1 MSMILHQCVPAA
13 VLAGILGAF
22 LAVLNVGCSPSS
34 SSVTTGHQRMIALLD
49 SIHRNADPLQYLHMN
64 SGRAAI
70 YLERMRNTTGQ
81 EHVANKFSHAVELL
95 KAGQNEAAIV
105 QFQELIDLTGNV
117 LNDQTKILHELLAL
131 SYMRLGEQEN
141 CINTHNPESCILPI
155 QGRGVYALRAGPQNA
170 VKIYERLLEAFP
182 DDYQTLWLLNL
193 AYMALGQWPDAV
205 PPKFRLPEHIFE
217 GREKRLFRDVAIP
230 LGLDVRGISGGV
242 CIEDFDNDGDMDIFT
257 TIYSL
262 DGQARYFVNNGD
274 GTFTDR
280 TAEANLMGI
289 VSGLNAIHADYN
301 NDGYRDIL
309 ILRGAWLFC
318 GNHPNS
324 LLRNNGDG
332 TFTDVTIEAGLLSF
346 HPTQAADWAD
356 FDGDGWLDLF
366 IANET
371 YDPNQPNR
379 CELYHNNGDGT
390 FTNVAAQLGVDYVGF
405 FKAAVWGDV
414 NNDQRPDLYLSNLMG
429 QNLLLI
435 NHCDRKPETWRF
447 ENVAN
452 RTQTFYPMTSFPAF
466 FFDYNNDGW
475 EDILSTNFPT
485 NYEDPTVA
493 PLVMEYLGKQPEGD
507 WLRLYRNN
515 GDGTFTDVHQQLGLH
530 TITYGMGN
538 NFGDFDNDGWP
549 DIYLGTGKPDLRS
562 LIPNRAFR
570 NVEGKRF
577 EDLTMRG
584 FGHIQKGH
592 GVAFAD
598 IDRDGDQDLYIVV
611 GGAVEGD
618 LGYNVLYENP
628 GNSNAWVT
636 LLLEGTNSNRD
647 AIGARIRVTVR
658 RPNGSTRDIYAT
670 VGTGGSFGSSSL
682 QQEMGLGDAEKIE
695 QVEIQWPLPGAPKVV
710 YKDVPLRSF
719 VRIKE
724 GQPGVE
730 VLSWK
735 PIPFRKNGHNAAN
748 Y

>member
-1 MSMILHQCVPAA
+1 
-13 VLAGILGAF
+13 
-22 LAVLNVGCSPSS
+22 
-34 SSVTTGHQRMIALLD
+34 MIALLD
-49 SIHRNADPLQYLHMN
+49 SIYRNADPLQYLHMN

-70 YLERMRNTTGQ
+70 YLERMRNTVGQ

-95 KAGQNEAAIV
+95 KSGQNEAAIV
-105 QFQELIDLTGNV
+105 QFKELIAMTGDV

-155 QGRGVYALRAGPQNA
+155 QGSGVYALRAGPQNA
-170 VKIYERLLEAFP
+170 VKIYERLLETFP
-182 DDYQTLWLLNL
+182 DDYQTLWLFNL
-193 AYMALGQWPDAV
+193 AHMAMGQWPDAV
-205 PPKFRLPEHIFE
+205 PPKFRLPERIFE
-217 GREKRLFRDVAIP
+217 GGEERLFRDVAIP
-230 LGLDVRGISGGV
+230 LGVDVRGVSGGV
-242 CIEDFDNDGDMDIFT
+242 CLEDFDNDDDIDIFT
-257 TIYSL
+257 TIYTL

-301 NDGYRDIL
+301 NDGYRDIF

-346 HPTQAADWAD
+346 HPTQTADWAD

-371 YDPNQPNR
+371 YNPNQPNR

-390 FTNVAAQLGVDYVGF
+390 FTNVAAQLGVDYIGF

-515 GDGTFTDVHQQLGLH
+515 GDGTFTDVHQKLGLH

-570 NVEGKRF
+570 NVEGQRF
-577 EDLTMRG
+577 EDRSMRG

-628 GNSNAWVT
+628 GNNNAWAT
-636 LLLEGTNSNRD
+636 FLLEGTHSNRD

-658 RPNGSTRDIYAT
+658 RSNGSTRDIYAT

-695 QVEIQWPLPGAPKVV
+695 QVEIQWPLPGTPKVV

-724 GQPGVE
+724 GQPNAE
-730 VLSWK
+730 VLPWK
-735 PIPFRKNGHNAAN
+735 PIPFRKNGHNAAS

>member
-1 MSMILHQCVPAA
+1 MMSLLKYAIAPLMI
-13 VLAGILGAF
+13 GA
-22 LAVLNVGCSPSS
+22 LYTGVVSVQGCRSSASSPTDS
-34 SSVTTGHQRMIALLD
+34 HQRMVALLD
-49 SIHRNADPLQYLHMN
+49 SIYRNADPLQYLHLN

-105 QFQELIDLTGNV
+105 QFKELIQMTGEV
-117 LNDQTKILHELLAL
+117 LNEQTKILHELLAL

-141 CINTHNPESCILPI
+141 CVNTHNPESCILPLR
-155 QGRGVYALRAGPQNA
+155 GGGVYTMRSGPENAIKVYLR
-170 VKIYERLLEAFP
+170 ILEAFP
-182 DDYQTLWLLNL
+182 DDYQSLWLLNL
-193 AYMALGQWPDAV
+193 AYMALGQWPEAV
-205 PPKFRLPEHIFE
+205 PARFKLPERIFAQP
-217 GREKRLFRDVAIP
+217 RQLAFRDVAIP
-230 LGLDVRGISGGV
+230 LGLDVRGISGSV
-242 CIEDFDNDGDMDIFT
+242 CLEDFDNDGDIDIFAT
-257 TIYSL
+257 AYGL
-262 DGQARYFVNNGD
+262 GDQARYFVNNGD
-274 GTFTDR
+274 GTFSDR
-280 TAEANLMGI
+280 TAEANLTGI

-332 TFTDVTIEAGLLSF
+332 TFTDVTIDAGLLSF

-379 CELYHNNGDGT
+379 CELYRNNGDGT
-390 FTNVAAQLGVDYVGF
+390 FANVAAEAGVDYVGF
-405 FKAAVWGDV
+405 FKAVVWGDV
-414 NNDQRPDLYLSNLMG
+414 NNDQKPDLYISNLMG

-435 NHCDRKPETWRF
+435 NRCGEGEKRWHF

-452 RTQTFYPMTSFPAF
+452 RTQTFYPMTSFPTF

-475 EDILSTNFPT
+475 EDIFVSNFPP
-485 NYEDPTVA
+485 NYEDPTVS

-515 GDGTFTDVHQQLGLH
+515 GDGTFTDVHHQLGLH
-530 TITYGMGN
+530 TVTYAMGN
-538 NFGDFDNDGWP
+538 NFGDFDNDGWL

-570 NVEGKRF
+570 NVDGKRF
-577 EDLTMRG
+577 EDLSMCG
-584 FGHIQKGH
+584 FGHLQKGH
-592 GVAFAD
+592 GLAFAD
-598 IDRDGDQDLYIVV
+598 IDRDGDQDLYVVV

-618 LGYNVLYENP
+618 IGYNILYENP
-628 GNSNAWVT
+628 GNDNAWVT
-636 LLLEGTNSNRD
+636 LLLEGTACNRD
-647 AIGARIRVTVR
+647 AIGARIRIAVR
-658 RPNGSTRDIYAT
+658 RPNGTLRDIYAT

-682 QQEMGLGDAEKIE
+682 QQEIGLGDAQKIE
-695 QVEIQWPLPGAPKVV
+695 AVEIQWPKPGVPKAV
-710 YKDVPLRSF
+710 YRDVPMRAA

-724 GQPGVE
+724 SE
-730 VLSWK
+730 SAARVLEWK
-735 PIPFRKNGHNAAN
+735 PIPFRKDTPRALGQ
-748 Y
+748 